1 MSALSLHTRRARLL
15 AVRGAIDANGGGA
28 LHLHGGTQ
36 ASGPDDAAP
45 DAPLVIVALASTSF
59 ELHATAASMS
69 LVPAQGF
76 AALAGVITWG
86 RYVDGTGAAVYDC
99 TAGPPGSGAELI
111 VSDGATV
118 PTAQVYSGGEVNVT
132 HTITEP

>member
-15 AVRGAIDANGGGA
+15 AVRSAIDANGGGA

-36 ASGPDDAAP
+36 VSGPDVAAP
-45 DAPLVIVALASTSF
+45 DAPLVIVALAATSF
-59 ELHATAASMS
+59 ELHPTEASMS

-76 AALAGVITWG
+76 AALAGVVTWG
-86 RYVDGTGAAVYDC
+86 RYVDGTGDAVYDC

-111 VSDGATV
+111 VTDGATP
-118 PTAQVYSGGEVNVT
+118 PTAKVYSGGEVNIT
-132 HTITEP
+132 HTLTEP

>member
-1 MSALSLHTRRARLL
+1 MSLSLHTRRARLL
-15 AVRGAIDANGGGA
+15 AVRSAVDAAGGGA

-36 ASGPDDAAP
+36 PSGPEVAAP
-45 DAPLVIVALASTSF
+45 DAPLVIVVLAATSF

-76 AALAGVITWG
+76 AALGGVVTWG
-86 RYVDGTGAAVYDC
+86 RYVDGTGASVYDC
-99 TAGPPGSGAELI
+99 AAGLPGSGAELI
-111 VSDGATV
+111 ITDGATP

-132 HTITEP
+132 HTIIEP

>member
-15 AVRGAIDANGGGA
+15 AVRSDIDAGGGGA

-36 ASGPDDAAP
+36 ASGPDVAAP
-45 DAPLVIVALASTSF
+45 DAPLVIVALEYPSFTLHSTD
-59 ELHATAASMS
+59 ASMS

-76 AALAGVITWG
+76 AALAGVVTWG

-99 TAGPPGSGAELI
+99 TAGPPGSEAELI
-111 VSDGATV
+111 VTDGATP
-118 PTAQVYSGGEVNVT
+118 PTAQVYSGGEVNIT
-132 HTITEP
+132 HTLTEP